1 MLEDL
6 CNSIKSHESALVALS
21 GGVDSSVVAA
31 IAKRA
36 LGDNAVAVTVDNGL
50 LGIGDLERASNVAAD
65 VGIRHLLIDASPLS
79 LPEVK
84 RNDPERCYHCKKLIF
99 KRLKSLAEELRLRVV
114 MDGTN
119 ASDLKEYRP
128 GIKALQEFGTV
139 SPLERLTKKEIRE
152 LARELGLQVANTPS
166 SACLLTR
173 FPYHTDITHEMLER
187 VRKAEAIFKSF
198 SFAQVRVRDHGGIAR
213 IEVEK
218 EDYARVLEQAESL
231 SEILQTLGFTYVTLD
246 LQGFQSGSMDRGK
259 HR

>member
-31 IAKRA
+31 LANRA
-36 LGDNAVAVTVDNGL
+36 LGDNAVAVTIDNGL
-50 LGIGDLERASNVAAD
+50 LGIGDLERASNVAAE
-65 VGIRHLLIDASPLS
+65 VGIRHLLINANPLS
-79 LPEVK
+79 VPEVK
-84 RNDPERCYHCKKLIF
+84 RNDPERCYHCKKFIF
-99 KRLKSLAEELRLRVV
+99 RSLKRIADELCLKVV

-128 GIKALQEFGTV
+128 GIKALREFGIV
-139 SPLERLTKKEIRE
+139 SPLIHLTKKEIRE

-166 SACLLTR
+166 AACLLTR

-198 SFAQVRVRDHGGIAR
+198 GFAQVRVRDHGGIAR
-213 IEVEK
+213 IEIEE

-231 SEILQTLGFTYVTLD
+231 SEILRTLGFTYVTLD